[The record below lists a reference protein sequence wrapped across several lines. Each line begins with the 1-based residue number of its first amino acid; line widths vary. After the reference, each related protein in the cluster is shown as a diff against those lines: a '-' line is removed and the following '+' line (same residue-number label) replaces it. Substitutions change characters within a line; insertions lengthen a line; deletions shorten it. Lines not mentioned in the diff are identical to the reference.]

1 MRGHSAERGRT
12 SACIYECTSIQLTHA
27 LLPALG
33 ITKAFSSSSAR
44 HIELHRMIALSSSIA
59 AITCILSSTRTCAF
73 HLTGR
78 LTSHNLERLLA
89 PPYDRLGWLPGNHG
103 LGRERLLQ
111 SVGKVLV
118 YLLDKVEERLHV
130 ALERTLGRV

>member
-1 MRGHSAERGRT
+1 
-12 SACIYECTSIQLTHA
+12 
-27 LLPALG
+27 
-33 ITKAFSSSSAR
+33 
-44 HIELHRMIALSSSIA
+44 MIALSSSIA
-59 AITCILSSTRTCAF
+59 AITCIFSSTRTYAF

-111 SVGKVLV
+111 GVGKVLV